1 MDRLKDKVILVAGAG
16 GRQGTTVPLVFAR
29 EGAKLVLAGLVQ
41 EELDAIAQNI
51 RAQSGEAVARAS
63 DLADGEEAEAAVR
76 LAVETFGR
84 IDVLY
89 NNTGIYT
96 AWESRTGDT
105 DLNQWHQLIEVNLES
120 HFLMCKYALRE
131 MVRQKSGAI
140 INVAA
145 ARAARLGGNVGYAA
159 SKAAIIGITKKM
171 AREYAADNIRVNC
184 ICPTN
189 IQPSPNPDDAQP
201 PQLTLERDGT
211 PEDVAYAALF
221 LASDESPWIT
231 GIELV
236 VDGGAEVSG

>member
-1 MDRLKDKVILVAGAG
+1 MRLKDKVALIAGAG
-16 GRQGTTVPLVFAR
+16 GRQGTAVPIVFAR
-29 EGAKLVLAGLVQ
+29 EGAKVVLCGLDGDELQRLAGQ
-41 EELDAIAQNI
+41 IAE
-51 RAQSGEAVARAS
+51 AGGVAVARAT
-63 DLADGEEAEAAVR
+63 DLTDPAEAEAAVR
-76 LAVETFGR
+76 FAIETYGR

-96 AWESRTGDT
+96 SGEERAHETEIDAWRK
-105 DLNQWHQLIEVNLES
+105 LLQVNLET
-120 HFLMCKYALRE
+120 HFLTAKYALAQ
-131 MVRQKSGAI
+131 MVAQGSGCV

-145 ARAARLGGNVGYAA
+145 ARAARLGGNAGYAA
-159 SKAAIIGITKKM
+159 SKGAIIAMTKKM
-171 AREYAADNIRVNC
+171 AREYAADNIRINC

-189 IQPSPNPDDAQP
+189 IQESPDQMAAPLPRSAIDRA
-201 PQLTLERDGT
+201 GT

>member
-1 MDRLKDKVILVAGAG
+1 MDRLRDKVVLVAGAG
-16 GRQGTTVPLVFAR
+16 GRQGTAVPLLFAR
-29 EGAKLVLAGLVQ
+29 EGAKVALAGLVQ
-41 EELDAIAQNI
+41 DELDDIARKI
-51 RAQSGEAVARAS
+51 HDAGGEAVTRAS
-63 DLADGEEAEAAVR
+63 DLADGDEAEAAVR
-76 LAVETFGR
+76 LAVDTFGR

-105 DLNQWHQLIEVNLES
+105 DLNQWHQLLEVNLES
-120 HFLMCKYALRE
+120 HFLTSKYALRE
-131 MVRQKSGAI
+131 MVRQKSGVI

-189 IQPSPNPDDAQP
+189 IQPSPDPDGTQL
-201 PQLTLERDGT
+201 PQQTVARDGT

-236 VDGGAEVSG
+236 VDGGAEVAG